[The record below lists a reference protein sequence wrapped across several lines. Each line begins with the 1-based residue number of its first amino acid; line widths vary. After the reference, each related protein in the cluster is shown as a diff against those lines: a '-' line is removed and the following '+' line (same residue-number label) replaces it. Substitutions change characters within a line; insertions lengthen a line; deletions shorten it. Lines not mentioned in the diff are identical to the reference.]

1 MKNFLFFLFLA
12 LAAIVQAQPQPS
24 TDLVWDAGT
33 QSWYEIT
40 STPRLLGD
48 SATYVNY
55 LQVQYD
61 QIAAE
66 LSALVS
72 AVEAKK
78 TELRRAQRAVEEAAQ
93 GIGVDVV
100 GEVQIDK
107 WTGNWTGKYRDI
119 EIDVRV
125 RQNNK
130 GIIQL
135 TGLGEKPLEI
145 VLKDNNTAVLRE
157 FPAAGIDMV
166 LYRKGRDIISEDGTL
181 QLQLMG
187 GAIVFFKEALKPVF
201 YRF

>member
-1 MKNFLFFLFLA
+1 MKNLLFFLFFA
-12 LAAIVQAQPQPS
+12 LATIVQAQPKPA
-24 TDLVWDAGT
+24 TELVWDAET

-40 STPRLLGD
+40 TTPRLLGD
-48 SATYVNY
+48 STTYRTY

-78 TELRRAQRAVEEAAQ
+78 AELRRAQRAIEEAAQ
-93 GIGVDVV
+93 VIGVDVV
-100 GEVQIDK
+100 GEVQIDR
-107 WTGNWTGKYRDI
+107 WTGNWTGKYRDT

-130 GIIQL
+130 GVIQL
-135 TGLGEKPLEI
+135 TGLAEKPLEL

-166 LYRKGRDIISEDGTL
+166 LYRKGRGIISEDGTL

-187 GAIVFFKEALKPVF
+187 G
-201 YRF
+201 R